1 MALQRRPSGIW
12 VEVRGDAALTPGRP
26 ALRRARL
33 GELRPP
39 APAGAGRRRAAA
51 AQAPLTEEEAVVNA
65 LEAQDLELLDAI
77 PVTPT
82 AAPAAARRG
91 RSRAGA
97 PAAAA
102 EIELAV
108 PISDNESAVV
118 LLEQDGVYEWQW
130 SGEERTPPGP
140 QEPPAPALRRRRGA
154 AGSAAAAPQRSL
166 VFRIPL
172 APAAPAQAAPRAA
185 RRGLFKRIVGT
196 RAIAYVFRF
205 LLPPVLGGI
214 ARYLEGKVVEGLVR
228 IAAAEPESWHYVED
242 GGTLPLPTG
251 RPARVLLLVH
261 GTFSSTVGSFG
272 ALAGLPEGRAFLE
285 AALGR
290 YDLVLGYDHP
300 TLSVLP
306 SENAG
311 ALARRLE
318 AIPFAV
324 PPEVDAVSFSRGG
337 LVLRSLVEQVL
348 PGAQL
353 ELQLR
358 RAIFVACTN
367 GGTELANADNWHRF
381 ADRYTNLA
389 AAGARAAALLPGFT
403 SAGIMLAS
411 AIRGVGVLVKV
422 LATSA
427 LTDGAIPGLAAMQP
441 DGEFVREINREQP
454 GQPTPEQAFYCA
466 ITSDFDPDQAVADPE
481 VMPPGLL
488 LKLADKATDALYGKP
503 NDLVVHVESMTQI
516 DPSVGAYIREVFRYG
531 TNSTVHHCNYFS
543 QPQTAQ
549 RLQHWLQLAPG
560 SVPVVEAGVPAR
572 APASA
577 VVKLPAAMPAA
588 DALEQVRASGQPWI
602 VVERPWQED
611 GREVTLRYAHPSEL
625 GEKWL
630 AEAARMGATVQEA
643 FNLHET
649 DRSREAP
656 VGTAPELA
664 AAPAPA
670 LRSTFGSHFRTIEM
684 ADGEPVGVLSPPA
697 AVPRMAGAEP
707 APSPKRRAS
716 RGPRAAPPTAPMPAP
731 AAAAAPAT
739 RGPRA
744 KPPAAMVDCQFRA
757 ETDDEYVLGQVHTT
771 VVTISREQL
780 VAAAR
785 KVSATAGAKVKAA
798 RPLVVE
804 CMPMLRVVLAEPDD
818 ARVEI
823 PVPDAGAPATLHFDL
838 VGNEAGPAQVK
849 VQVRQ
854 GPLPLVTL
862 TLDFQVV
869 AQRSGL
875 PRPVTAEAGLA
886 SLPAKLPLAT
896 DELRIIQVQPAG
908 QKTQYRYELRL
919 PSQGVQRAFESPL
932 LDSEPGAYVASIHK
946 RIEDRWA
953 DSGREKEAFARDLR
967 AIGAELFDELFPL
980 ELKQLLWQHR
990 QAIRSVQ
997 VLSSEP
1003 FIPWELVL
1011 VSDPAQRKAGPDAA
1025 FLGEL
1030 GVVRWLVDGYPP
1042 EQLRLRPGKARYVV
1056 PSYPPP
1062 DELPAA
1068 QEEIAL
1074 MKKAFGATAVKSEG
1088 AAVYDLL
1095 ASPGQF
1101 DLLHIACH
1109 GEANAADIGSAR
1121 LVMPGRARQDGSLSE
1136 EHVLATTV
1144 RREADLREGE
1154 AQPMVVLNACQ
1165 SGRAGYTL
1173 KGVGGFAE
1181 AFIAAGA
1188 GVFVGSS
1195 WSVGDPPALA
1205 FVQEFYRQFVERG
1218 QPLATAAAA
1227 GRKQARADGDATW
1240 LAYVVYGHP
1249 RARVKKG

>member
-12 VEVRGDAALTPGRP
+12 VEVRGAATVTPQGP

-33 GELRPP
+33 GELKPP

-51 AQAPLTEEEAVVNA
+51 AQAPLSEEEAVVNA

-77 PVTPT
+77 PIAPA

-91 RSRAGA
+91 PARAGA
-97 PAAAA
+97 ASAAAA

-108 PISDNESAVV
+108 PIAGNESAVV

-130 SGEERTPPGP
+130 AGEERAPTEQP
-140 QEPPAPALRRRRGA
+140 PPALASPRRRRR
-154 AGSAAAAPQRSL
+154 SAAAAPQRSL

-172 APAAPAQAAPRAA
+172 APAAPAAAAPRAA
-185 RRGLFKRIVGT
+185 RRGLLRRLAGT
-196 RAIAYVFRF
+196 HAVAYVFRF

-214 ARYLEGKVVEGLVR
+214 ARYLEGKVAEGLVR
-228 IAAAEPESWHYVED
+228 IAAPEPESWHYVED
-242 GGTLPLPTG
+242 GGTLALPAG

-272 ALAGLPEGRAFLE
+272 ALAGQPDGRAFLE
-285 AALGR
+285 AALRR

-353 ELQLR
+353 DLQLR

-367 GGTELANADNWHRF
+367 GGTELANAANWHRF

-389 AAGARAAALLPGFT
+389 AAGARAAALVPGFT
-403 SAGIMLAS
+403 SAGIILAS

-441 DGEFVREINREQP
+441 DGDFVREINRAQP

-466 ITSDFDPDQAVADPE
+466 ITSDFDPDQPGDDPE
-481 VMPPGLL
+481 AMPPGLL

-531 TNSTVHHCNYFS
+531 VNGRVHHCNYFS
-543 QPQTAQ
+543 QPETAQ
-549 RLQHWLQLAPG
+549 RLLHWLQLVPG
-560 SVPVVEAGVPAR
+560 TATVVEAGVPAR

-577 VVKLPAAMPAA
+577 VVKLPSTMPA
-588 DALEQVRASGQPWI
+588 DAALAQVRAAGKPWI
-602 VVERPWQED
+602 VVERPWHED
-611 GREVTLRYAHPSEL
+611 GRELTLRYAHPTEL
-625 GEKWL
+625 GEAWL
-630 AEAARMGATVQEA
+630 ADAARSGATVHEA

-664 AAPAPA
+664 AAPGPA
-670 LRSTFGSHFRTIEM
+670 LHSTFGSHFRTIEM
-684 ADGEPVGVLSPPA
+684 ADGEPVGVLSPPE
-697 AVPRMAGAEP
+697 AVPRMAGAEAPP
-707 APSPKRRAS
+707 APRRRAS
-716 RGPRAAPPTAPMPAP
+716 RGPRAAPPDLPM
-731 AAAAAPAT
+731 AAPSAPV
-739 RGPRA
+739 PRA
-744 KPPAAMVDCQFRA
+744 KPPAAAVECQFRA

-780 VAAAR
+780 AAAAR
-785 KVSATAGAKVKAA
+785 KASATAVAKVKAA
-798 RPLVVE
+798 KPLVVE
-804 CMPMLRVVLAEPDD
+804 CMPMLRVVLADPDD
-818 ARVEI
+818 ARVEV
-823 PVPDAGAPATLHFDL
+823 PVPAAGAPTTLHFDL
-838 VGNEAGPAQVK
+838 QGSEAGPAQVK

-854 GPLPLVTL
+854 GPLPLVML

-875 PRPVTAEAGLA
+875 PRPVTAQAGLA
-886 SLPAKLPLAT
+886 SFPARLPLAT

-919 PSQGVQRAFESPL
+919 PSQRVQQAFESPL

-980 ELKQLLWQHR
+980 ELKQQLWAHR

-1011 VSDPAQRKAGPDAA
+1011 VSDPAQRRAGPDAA
-1025 FLGEL
+1025 YLGEL

-1042 EQLRLRPGKARYVV
+1042 EELRLRAGKARYVV

-1068 QEEIAL
+1068 QEEIGM
-1074 MKKAFGATAVKSEG
+1074 MKKDFGATAVKAEG

-1109 GEANAADIGSAR
+1109 GEANAADIGSAK
-1121 LVMPGRARQDGSLSE
+1121 LVMPGRPRQDGSLSE

-1144 RREADLREGE
+1144 RREADLRDGE
-1154 AQPMVVLNACQ
+1154 AQPIVVLNACQ
-1165 SGRAGYTL
+1165 SARAGYTL

-1218 QPLATAAAA
+1218 QPLAAAAAA